1 MFPRLFSI
9 SLRKDCLGSSFF
21 SPSNNRNFQLRRGSR
36 EEEISEISSLLSL
49 LHNVSLQPRLEDTR
63 IWTLSSSGFSTSL
76 LSFKPQV
83 PLIVIPFSLTKGSG
97 SPFSPL
103 KFKVLFG
110 KLLGDGL
117 RSSSDYSPS
126 SLFVASHLCSVL
138 FRFED

>member
-110 KLLGDGL
+110 KLLGDEL